1 MENLKGTQKT
11 TPSTFSSDG
20 KGKGGGEGSGSGVLA
35 LDSVRLY
42 VKIYSFK
49 YPDGTTA
56 LSDISLEI
64 KRGEFIGILG
74 SNGSGKTTL
83 LKVIDGLFKDFD
95 GDVILDGANIKKLSP
110 KEIYKKVGLV
120 FQNPDDQLFASTVF
134 EDVAFG
140 PLNMGFPEEEV
151 VRRVNDALRW
161 VEMIEYA
168 KKSIHNL
175 SFGQK
180 KRICI
185 AGLLAMGHEI
195 LLLDEPTAG
204 LDPMGEYK
212 MMNLLTKLNKENGV
226 TIVMATHSVDLVPL
240 FLDRLYILSRG
251 RIARSGMPED
261 VFTAPRD
268 MSDVKLRLPQIAELI
283 YKLKHEDKL
292 PFNKIPL
299 TIGEARREICNLLNS
314 RG

>member
-1 MENLKGTQKT
+1 MDNI
-11 TPSTFSSDG
+11 
-20 KGKGGGEGSGSGVLA
+20 
-35 LDSVRLY
+35 RLSAQ
-42 VKIYSFK
+42 IRSFN
-49 YPDGTTA
+49 YPDGTQA
-56 LSDISLEI
+56 LRDISLSI
-64 KRGEFIGILG
+64 KKGEFIGLLG

-83 LKVIDGLFKDFD
+83 LKIMDGLLKNFD
-95 GDVILDGANIKKLSP
+95 GQAFLDGSNIAKLSP

-120 FQNPDDQLFASTVF
+120 FQNPDDQLFAPTVF

-140 PLNMGFPEEEV
+140 PINMGFSEGEV
-151 VRRVNDALRW
+151 SSRINDALRA
-161 VEMIEYA
+161 VDMEGHA

-180 KRICI
+180 KRVCI

-251 RIARSGMPED
+251 RIIRSGIPEE
-261 VFTAPRD
+261 VFTVPEE
-268 MSDVKLRLPQIAELI
+268 MSNVKLRLPQIAELI
-283 YKLKHEDKL
+283 YRLKHEDNL
-292 PFNKIPL
+292 SFERIPL
-299 TIGEARREICNLLNS
+299 TIGEARREIVKTVMHNKNKKDTNNKV
-314 RG
+314 